1 MESSTKQKEGLKSPF
16 SFFLRSRRCTI
27 TLVELIRLWKN
38 KELTEKEVIEEYKK
52 IKMFK
57 PIEED
62 GEIYYTNGNGNSWL
76 EARIE
81 NDLTSQDIRDFKIL
95 VGEIKK

>member
-1 MESSTKQKEGLKSPF
+1 M
-16 SFFLRSRRCTI
+16 
-27 TLVELIRLWKN
+27 TLVELTRLWKN
-38 KELTEKEVIEEYKK
+38 KEITDEEAVKEYKK
-52 IKMFK
+52 IKVFK

-76 EARIE
+76 EARME
-81 NDLTSQDIRDFKIL
+81 NNLKSEDIKNFKTL